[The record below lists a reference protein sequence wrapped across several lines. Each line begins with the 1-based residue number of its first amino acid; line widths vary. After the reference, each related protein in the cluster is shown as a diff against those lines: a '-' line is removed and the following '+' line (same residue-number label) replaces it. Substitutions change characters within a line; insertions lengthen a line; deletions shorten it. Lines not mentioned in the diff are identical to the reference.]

1 MSRSTAHTARNAQ
14 TDSTPQS
21 EGRVVAYSKKFVSL
35 LTEEGS
41 KLRLFEFV
49 VAAVSISA
57 IVVPGLTFPYEQMM
71 LLFLFAYG
79 AIRQGKYE
87 LGKYNVLLLINI
99 LFLIYLGVVSVI
111 SVHSPEA
118 FPWDR
123 RLFRFAL
130 QTAIMWFMVTGRL
143 HIRSIVMGYT
153 FGLLINVPLWLAGIA
168 PSHYGEYLTG
178 YLEDKN
184 FSGLVYAVFGVLA
197 FVLVKNKIQA
207 VICLAIGSGLVWWTG
222 SRTSI
227 AAYVTGIIWV
237 LIAPR
242 VKFLWRLVL
251 GLGLYGLINV
261 LTSDYA
267 QSGSFSDRAGTDW
280 FRQRIDD
287 ASLLKL
293 ENIGIFGKGLG
304 EATIRFPGEEKV
316 WSFHNSYWG
325 AEAEGGLPWL
335 FFMVGMTVFIIINV
349 QSKSL
354 VRTQDMVV
362 IQGTGIALL
371 VCAQRLGEVFFT
383 WPWIICCAYALR
395 VLIITRDIEIGRAPA
410 EDYPLTLDGRVE
422 IGSTPRSVRKAKNA
436 NV

>member
-1 MSRSTAHTARNAQ
+1 MSRSTAHTVGKTGAAQ
-14 TDSTPQS
+14 EQNESRLAT
-21 EGRVVAYSKKFVSL
+21 YSKRFVSL

-41 KLRLFEFV
+41 KLRLFEFII
-49 VAAVSISA
+49 AAISISA

-71 LLFLFAYG
+71 LLILFAYG
-79 AIRQGKYE
+79 LTRQSTYE
-87 LGKYNVLLLINI
+87 LGKYNTLLILNI
-99 LFLIYLGVVSVI
+99 VFLIYLGIVSMA

-123 RLFRFAL
+123 RLFRFTIQSAVL
-130 QTAIMWFMVTGRL
+130 WFMVTGRL
-143 HIRSIVMGYT
+143 HIRSIMMGYT
-153 FGLLINVPLWLAGIA
+153 FGLLVNVPLWVVGIA

-207 VICLAIGSGLVWWTG
+207 LICLGIGFGLVWWTG

-227 AAYVTGIIWV
+227 AAYVTGIIWILV
-237 LIAPR
+237 APR

-251 GLGLYGLINV
+251 GVALYGLINV
-261 LTSDYA
+261 LTSDYS

-280 FRQRIDD
+280 FRARIDE
-287 ASLLKL
+287 ASQLKL
-293 ENIGIFGKGLG
+293 EHIGFFGQGLG
-304 EATIRFPGEEKV
+304 EATIRFADSEKV

-335 FFMVGMTVFIIINV
+335 FFLVGVTVFIIINV

-354 VRTQDMVV
+354 VRTQDMIV

-422 IGSTPRSVRKAKNA
+422 IGSTSRSVRKAKNA